1 MASKENLKKFN
12 GWKRKHLK
20 EFKNQCKKCIN
31 KPYLCN
37 HCYNSEVTLINK
49 MIDEFGVEDTINK
62 LKYDVI

>member
-1 MASKENLKKFN
+1 MSSKENLKKFN
-12 GWKRKHLK
+12 EWKRKHLK
-20 EFKNQCKKCIN
+20 EFKKQCKKCKDN
-31 KPYLCN
+31 HYLCN